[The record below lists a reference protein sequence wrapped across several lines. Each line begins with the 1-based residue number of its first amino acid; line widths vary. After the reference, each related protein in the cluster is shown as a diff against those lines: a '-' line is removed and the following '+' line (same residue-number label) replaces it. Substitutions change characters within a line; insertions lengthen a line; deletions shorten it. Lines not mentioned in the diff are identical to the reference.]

1 MVEFAVA
8 LAKEFKN
15 LDGEQGHH
23 RYQCTGSLGVIC
35 AFSRQDKLTEA
46 ELMLWRRKAVE
57 HIFHYAAT
65 GFHVV
70 PKFHLFQHMPQ
81 HIIMAGV
88 PRTFWVYSDE
98 SKNGQVKYLWTKFSN
113 GWSTH
118 EQIFLRLMWL
128 DALERL

>member
-1 MVEFAVA
+1 MMVSRGTTSTSPWRV
-8 LAKEFKN
+8 
-15 LDGEQGHH
+15 
-23 RYQCTGSLGVIC
+23 LGVIC

-70 PKFHLFQHMPQ
+70 PKFHLSQHMPQ
-81 HIIMAGV
+81 HIIMAGA

-98 SKNGQVKYLWTKFSN
+98 SKNGQVKYLWTKFSK
-113 GWSTH
+113 GWSMH
-118 EQIFLRLMWL
+118 EQIFLRLMRL
-128 DALERL
+128 DALEKL